1 MTNQHIY
8 LEGERYIFTL
18 SNGSTAEGF
27 VLGASVGDSVRLS
40 PTSDARN
47 IAERYSIAKADIV
60 SAERVPNP
68 FAGMR
73 TIGYRKPAYRSYR
86 IGR

>member
-1 MTNQHIY
+1 MTNQNIY
-8 LEGERYIFTL
+8 FEGERYIFTL
-18 SNGSTAEGF
+18 SDGSTVEGF
-27 VLGASVGDSVRLS
+27 VLGASAGDSVRLS

-47 IAERYSIAKADIV
+47 IAERFAIAKADIV

-73 TIGYRKPAYRSYR
+73 TIGYRKPPYRSYR
-86 IGR
+86 IGK